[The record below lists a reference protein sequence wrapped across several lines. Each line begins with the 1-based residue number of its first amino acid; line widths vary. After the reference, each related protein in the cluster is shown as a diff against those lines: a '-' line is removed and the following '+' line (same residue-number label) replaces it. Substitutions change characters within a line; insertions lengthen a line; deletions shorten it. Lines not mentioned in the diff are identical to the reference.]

1 MHCSDPRD
9 SLNFASSPAFLAISF
24 HTLLYNAL
32 KASLLIMK
40 KASDI
45 LRSITRRLSYLP
57 QVYIGMS
64 PIVTTTT
71 HNLTFIL
78 SVEAPVRS
86 IFGTFQVANLSSVL
100 VM

>member
-1 MHCSDPRD
+1 MHCTDPRD
-9 SLNFASSPAFLAISF
+9 SLNFASSLAFLAISF
-24 HTLLYNAL
+24 HTLLYNAP
-32 KASLLIMK
+32 KASLLFMK

-45 LRSITRRLSYLP
+45 LR
-57 QVYIGMS
+57 
-64 PIVTTTT
+64 PITT